1 MTPLEYDRARIWHPY
16 ASLKNP
22 PPVLHAKAASGLEIE
37 TADGQKLIDAVSSWW
52 CVAHGHNH
60 PAIVE
65 AIRRQSEKM
74 CHVMFGGFTHDPAIE
89 LAEKLAAIAPR
100 GLDHVFFADSGSISV
115 EVAAKMAV
123 QYQNALGHPERNR
136 LLALKGGYHGDT
148 SLAMALSDPDGMH
161 TLFKGIMTKHFF
173 AEKPSIPTW
182 GEWNDADAESLRRV
196 VDEHGGE
203 IAAIICE
210 PVFQAANAM
219 NFYHPEYLREMRRLC
234 DERGMLLIFDEIA
247 AGFYRTGPL
256 WAHSRAGITPD
267 IMTVGKALT
276 GGHMTLAATLASGK
290 VADTISGGRPSA
302 FMHGPTYMANAAC
315 ASLDLFA
322 KGDYEANAKRIE
334 SVFARRIMPLKALS
348 NVVDVR
354 VLGAAAVVEVHR
366 MPAQSDI
373 SRIIRDSGVWLRP
386 FGNFIYSMPP
396 LVADDRTIDRIGFAL
411 MGLAASP
418 PVSASSVSKVA
429 SRLVERALSHERGTP
444 DFINVKV
451 EALPKGI
458 LRLKALPVKTH
469 VVATPAE
476 GRALA
481 ARLLADAGIS
491 RIDEIMARFSVT
503 HSLRG
508 AMLLDADTL
517 ERLEPDK
524 SRGVRATYMDDAAS
538 IARGTAGV
546 KNHYAEAIVLATKV
560 QNAPGIVAEICVS
573 DDPDY
578 VTGYVATRELGYR
591 RITVLKEKGDP
602 NGGRIF
608 LYRGPR
614 DNVAETIEF
623 LEKTPVLVED
633 VPTISS
639 AANAPRRFDGLA
651 AELESRRAAGLWRE
665 CRTLEGPT
673 GPTAIVGG
681 RELVVFAS
689 NDYLDL
695 ARDPRVVKAAADAAK
710 EFGAGSGGS
719 RLTTGTQPVHVRLED
734 ALAKFKG
741 SESALLYGTG
751 YMANVGA
758 ISSLVGKGDAVL
770 SDELN
775 HASIIDGCR
784 LSGADVLVYRHGD
797 MEDLDRKLGACRE
810 HRRRLAVSDFPWWT
824 RRMRLASSD
833 VRAAAFPSILA
844 ATCPTF

>member
-1 MTPLEYDRARIWHPY
+1 MSEAYSVKMRA
-16 ASLKNP
+16 S
-22 PPVLHAKAASGLEIE
+22 SG
-37 TADGQKLIDAVSSWW
+37 GNHVS
-52 CVAHGHNH
+52 G
-60 PAIVE
+60 
-65 AIRRQSEKM
+65 
-74 CHVMFGGFTHDPAIE
+74 
-89 LAEKLAAIAPR
+89 AEKI
-100 GLDHVFFADSGSISV
+100 
-115 EVAAKMAV
+115 
-123 QYQNALGHPERNR
+123 
-136 LLALKGGYHGDT
+136 
-148 SLAMALSDPDGMH
+148 
-161 TLFKGIMTKHFF
+161 
-173 AEKPSIPTW
+173 
-182 GEWNDADAESLRRV
+182 
-196 VDEHGGE
+196 
-203 IAAIICE
+203 
-210 PVFQAANAM
+210 
-219 NFYHPEYLREMRRLC
+219 
-234 DERGMLLIFDEIA
+234 
-247 AGFYRTGPL
+247 
-256 WAHSRAGITPD
+256 
-267 IMTVGKALT
+267 
-276 GGHMTLAATLASGK
+276 
-290 VADTISGGRPSA
+290 
-302 FMHGPTYMANAAC
+302 
-315 ASLDLFA
+315 
-322 KGDYEANAKRIE
+322 
-334 SVFARRIMPLKALS
+334 
-348 NVVDVR
+348 
-354 VLGAAAVVEVHR
+354 
-366 MPAQSDI
+366 
-373 SRIIRDSGVWLRP
+373 
-386 FGNFIYSMPP
+386 
-396 LVADDRTIDRIGFAL
+396 
-411 MGLAASP
+411 
-418 PVSASSVSKVA
+418 VSASSVSKVA

-451 EALPKGI
+451 EALPEGI

-491 RIDEIMARFSVT
+491 RIDEIMARFSET

-614 DNVAETIEF
+614 DGVAETIEF

-639 AANAPRRFDGLA
+639 
-651 AELESRRAAGLWRE
+651 
-665 CRTLEGPT
+665 
-673 GPTAIVGG
+673 GG

-695 ARDPRVVKAAADAAK
+695 ARDPRVVKAAADAAN

-810 HRRRLAVSDFPWWT
+810 HRRRLVVSDGVFSMDGDILDLPRFLEVT
-824 RRMRLASSD
+824 RRHDAFSMVDEAH
-833 VRAAAFPSILA
+833 AAAFPSTLA